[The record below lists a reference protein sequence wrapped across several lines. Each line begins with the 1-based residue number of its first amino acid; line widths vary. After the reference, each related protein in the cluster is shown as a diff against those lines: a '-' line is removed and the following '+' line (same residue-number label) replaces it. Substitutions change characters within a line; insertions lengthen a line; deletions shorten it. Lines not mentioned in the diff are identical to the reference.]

1 MQRFTALVI
10 ALVLLA
16 LAGFGAGCTADSG
29 SDHPAVVAIR
39 ELLELRRGDV
49 SDPEAYAP
57 YFLESSLAT
66 ALAESSAEETSAAR
80 IPKWKDPYL
89 TAETSSTADVAVVW
103 KASDDFPDWPFA
115 TIFMLSRLED
125 RWVVIDAKES
135 TSAPEPMKTGSR

>member
-1 MQRFTALVI
+1 MRRTTALVI
-10 ALVLLA
+10 ALLLLA
-16 LAGFGAGCTADSG
+16 LTAVGAGCAADSG

-39 ELLELRRGDV
+39 ELLELRRDDV

-80 IPKWKDPYL
+80 IPKWEDPYL
-89 TAETSSTADVAVVW
+89 TAETTSTADVAVVW

-115 TIFMLSRLED
+115 TVFMLSRLDD
-125 RWVVIDAKES
+125 RWVVIDAKET
-135 TSAPEPMKTGSR
+135 TSSPEPLGTGSR